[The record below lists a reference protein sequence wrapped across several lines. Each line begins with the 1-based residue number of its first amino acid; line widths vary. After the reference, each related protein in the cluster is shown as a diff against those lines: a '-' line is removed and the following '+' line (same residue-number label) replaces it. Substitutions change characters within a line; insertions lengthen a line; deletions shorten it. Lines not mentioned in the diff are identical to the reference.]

1 MLADSLQRDST
12 AVMIVQVT
20 SRHPVCAPSPHVC
33 NPISLLF
40 SPLPQVSPEAADAA
54 ETICSLTFASRVRG
68 VELNPTR
75 RKPDAAGAVSSSVT
89 ATQTALVNSAAASTC
104 DGKPMS
110 TLRAA
115 ALDTCKGPACAAKNS
130 SAATP
135 ARATPRRLEKDAAQ
149 ARRSLDKENSGV
161 E

>member
-1 MLADSLQRDST
+1 MCVLQLPPPPH
-12 AVMIVQVT
+12 AC
-20 SRHPVCAPSPHVC
+20 HPIPPLSSP
-33 NPISLLF
+33 LLL
-40 SPLPQVSPEAADAA
+40 LPQVSPEAADAA

-75 RKPDAAGAVSSSVT
+75 RKPDAAGAVSSAVT
-89 ATQTALVNSAAASTC
+89 ATKTALVNSAASSTC

-110 TLRAA
+110 ALRAA
-115 ALDTCKGPACAAKNS
+115 ALDTCKGPICAVKNS

-149 ARRSLDKENSGV
+149 VRRSLDKENSGV

>member
-1 MLADSLQRDST
+1 
-12 AVMIVQVT
+12 
-20 SRHPVCAPSPHVC
+20 
-33 NPISLLF
+33 
-40 SPLPQVSPEAADAA
+40 LPQVSPEAADAA

-75 RKPDAAGAVSSSVT
+75 RKPDAAGAVSSAVT
-89 ATQTALVNSAAASTC
+89 ATKTVNSAAASTC

-110 TLRAA
+110 ALRAA
-115 ALDTCKGPACAAKNS
+115 ALDTCKGHACAAKNS